1 VEAQAFDPRVGVGR
15 DAGFV
20 ARPSR
25 LKTSKGTI
33 QLRPE
38 DVAGIPDEE
47 FRDLDLL
54 RAPLAADHHGPAITA
69 LDVPPRRQCV
79 KTRERLEV
87 LRCGVEEAGIDL
99 S

>member
-1 VEAQAFDPRVGVGR
+1 MPSSEAIKQEKPTFKIGGRCLFVGVWRHRLSIHGWEWGR

-54 RAPLAADHHGPAITA
+54 RAPLDG
-69 LDVPPRRQCV
+69 
-79 KTRERLEV
+79 
-87 LRCGVEEAGIDL
+87 
-99 S
+99 